1 MSTPTGN
8 EFDDVIDPDPQ
19 GVLPRDRSQHG
30 KAGRIDDD
38 VLARITEQERIDA
51 GIDDYDP
58 ETVPPATDV
67 ATDVD
72 ITQTEQYQEELTEAR
87 RVAREG
93 GSATST

>member
-8 EFDDVIDPDPQ
+8 EFDDVIDPDPA

-38 VLARITEQERIDA
+38 LLARVTEHERVEA
-51 GIDDYDP
+51 GVDDYDP

-67 ATDVD
+67 APDVPL
-72 ITQTEQYQEELTEAR
+72 TETPDYQAELTEAR

-93 GSATST
+93 SSRPGA